1 MKKFLM
7 LIIMFFPVFVFAEKT
22 VWKIVEKQEMS
33 GVKVVKTSYFN
44 EKSMKLIK
52 ESDGKKIAHVID
64 LQKEQIVLLDYNSK
78 EYQTVDLNKYIKM
91 ASDMA
96 SAYESQG
103 YLNKSK
109 ADRDIEYIKGETE
122 KSENGELVQYTVMV
136 DGKKHQDLWIDV
148 SMKNSPVLLFR
159 EKFRD
164 YLPASL
170 MKYRSLES
178 KIRDNFTGKGM
189 IMKAV
194 SHPPDEKLSTVTRKI
209 DSVKPI
215 PFSADIFTV
224 PEDFAEG
231 VPARRVKPVIK
242 KESNEKAQEKETPS
256 KKESDKE

>member
-1 MKKFLM
+1 MKRILM
-7 LIIMFFPVFVFAEKT
+7 LLIIAVPVFVFAEKT
-22 VWKIVEKQEMS
+22 VWKIVEKHEMS
-33 GVKVVKTSYFN
+33 GVTVKKTSYFN
-44 EKSMKLIK
+44 EKSMKLLK

-64 LQKEQIVLLDYNSK
+64 LEKEQIILLDYNSK

-109 ADRDIEYIKGETE
+109 TNRDIEYIKGETE
-122 KSENGELVQYTVMV
+122 KFEKGELVKYTVMV
-136 DGKKHQDLWIDV
+136 DGEKHQDLWIDV

-194 SHPPDEKLSTVTRKI
+194 SHPPDEKLSTVTREI
-209 DSVKPI
+209 DFVKPI
-215 PFSADIFTV
+215 PFSADIFTI
-224 PEDFAEG
+224 PENFSEG
-231 VPARRVKPVIK
+231 IPARRVKPVIN
-242 KESNEKAQEKETPS
+242 ESNEKKQEKEPPS
-256 KKESDKE
+256 KKESDKQ